1 MSPAAVLACLAA
13 SAAVSLVVP
22 GVAGGARDGV
32 RAGRVPGASGGEDV
46 LGPGGAG
53 AAGTAGAVRPWGAAV
68 LAVLLAALVLS
79 PRLVVLLA
87 VTSAAAAGVVAL
99 VRLRRSAARAVV
111 VADRVREVC
120 EALADDLGAGA
131 STERALARAGADWAE
146 LEPVLAAHRLGL
158 DVPQAWRRLAGR
170 PGAGGLR
177 LVAAA
182 WEVSGRTGQGLS
194 SALRRVAAD
203 LRAADASRRVV
214 DSELASARATG
225 RLVAGLPGLAWLMGS
240 GSDQHPVGW
249 LLAGPAGWACLT
261 LGGGLL
267 LLGLG
272 WIELLARGASA

>member
-22 GVAGGARDGV
+22 GVARGAPGGV
-32 RAGRVPGASGGEDV
+32 RAGRGPGASGGEGV

-53 AAGTAGAVRPWGAAV
+53 TAGAAGRWGAAV
-68 LAVLLAALVLS
+68 LAVLLASLVLS
-79 PRLVVLLA
+79 PRLVVLLG

-131 STERALARAGADWAE
+131 SAERALARAGADWAE

-158 DVPQAWRRLAGR
+158 DVPQAWRRLAER

-182 WEVSGRTGQGLS
+182 WEVSGRTGQGLT

-267 LLGLG
+267 LLGLA